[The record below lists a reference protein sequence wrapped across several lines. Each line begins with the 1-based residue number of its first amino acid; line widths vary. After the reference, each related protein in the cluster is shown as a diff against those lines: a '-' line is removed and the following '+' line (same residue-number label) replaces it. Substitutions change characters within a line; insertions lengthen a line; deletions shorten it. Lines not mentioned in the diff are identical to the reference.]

1 MKPAPSLASSLEHR
15 LSGYALAASA
25 AGVGALALAQSAEAK
40 IVYRPETIVI
50 AQPDCVFFN
59 PAGNPSAPF
68 CFVAIFTAPGSS
80 IWGAEVTI
88 GLETADAGFVAAGHN
103 SASALKRGNLIGPSD
118 QFQNSGFGYLAT
130 SGPFFGGTSK
140 HHRGGFQF
148 GRSAYLGIRFKVGG
162 QKHYGWARVTVYRE
176 ENGVGFYLYALT
188 SGYAYETI
196 PNKPIIAGKTHG
208 KDVVT
213 IQDPSLGHLARGA
226 SGLSAWRR
234 TNSVAASH

>member
-1 MKPAPSLASSLEHR
+1 MPRPQTPSRISDSLHQR
-15 LSGYALAASA
+15 LNSYALAASA
-25 AGVGALALAQSAEAK
+25 AGVGMLALAQPAEAK
-40 IVYRPETIVI
+40 IVYQPETIVI

-103 SASALKRGNLIGPSD
+103 SASALKRGDLIGPSD

-162 QKHYGWARVTVYRE
+162 QKHYGWARVTAYRE
-176 ENGVGFYLYALT
+176 ENGVGYYLYALIG
-188 SGYAYETI
+188 GYAYETI
-196 PNKPIIAGKTHG
+196 PNKPIIAGKTKG
-208 KDVVT
+208 PDVTTV
-213 IQDPSLGHLARGA
+213 QDAMLGHLAAGA
-226 SGLSAWRR
+226 SAIPAWRAKE
-234 TNSVAASH
+234 TK